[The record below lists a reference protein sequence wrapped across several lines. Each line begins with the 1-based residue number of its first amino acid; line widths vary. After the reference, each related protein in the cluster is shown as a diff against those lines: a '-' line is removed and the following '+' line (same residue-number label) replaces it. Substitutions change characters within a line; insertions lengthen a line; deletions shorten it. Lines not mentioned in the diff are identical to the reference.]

1 MDIESKKKVDEKVVK
16 VVIVAAMMENVDS
29 SFGAVI

>member
-16 VVIVAAMMENVDS
+16 VVIVAAMMENVEIPL
-29 SFGAVI
+29 AR